1 MTALLLAVLSASL
14 LGSLHCA
21 GMCGAFVVMA
31 VSDTG
36 AGLTAVRPWRLHAAY
51 HLGRLATY
59 LAFGG
64 VAGAVG
70 ASLDLG
76 GSLVGVQRA
85 ATIAA
90 AAMLLAFGTLTLLR
104 LAGVR
109 AGAARGP
116 AWLARW
122 MQAGHRA
129 AWELEPVK
137 RAAVIGLLTTLL
149 PCGWLYAF
157 VITAAGTGSPF
168 WGPVVMFVFWAG
180 TLPVL
185 ASLGIGARRL
195 AGPLGRWAPAIT
207 AVAMIAVASLTL
219 VHRAGLVGLRLPAAA
234 EVSTG
239 ATSVELV
246 PNPNDVPPCCRG
258 D

>member
-36 AGLTAVRPWRLHAAY
+36 SGLAASRPWRLHAAY

-59 LAFGG
+59 VAFGTA
-64 VAGAVG
+64 AGALG
-70 ASLDLG
+70 ATLDLG

-85 ATIAA
+85 ATAAA
-90 AAMLLAFGTLTLLR
+90 AAMLLVFGTLMLLR

-109 AGAARGP
+109 TGTWRGP
-116 AWLARW
+116 GWMARW
-122 MQAGHRA
+122 AQAGHRA

-137 RAAVIGLLTTLL
+137 RAAVIGLLTSLL

-157 VITAAGTGSPF
+157 VITAAGTGSPAL
-168 WGPVVMFVFWAG
+168 GAAVMVVFWAG
-180 TLPVL
+180 TLPVM

-195 AGPLGRWAPAIT
+195 AGPLGRWAPGLT
-207 AVAMIAVASLTL
+207 ASAMIAVAALTL
-219 VHRAGLVGLRLPAAA
+219 VHRGGLVGMRLPTAA
-234 EVSTG
+234 EVSAG
-239 ATSVELV
+239 AASVGAV
-246 PNPNDVPPCCRG
+246 PNPNEVPPCCR
-258 D
+258 DD